1 MEVITAD
8 NGIPSFNQILS
19 QLMYVTKSSED
30 LGLPVGILTS
40 DNRDNWAQA
49 YKLLSRGTN

>member
-40 DNRDNWAQA
+40 DNRDNWAEA